1 MEKRFVYI
9 DNAATTMV
17 RPQAADILC
26 ELTAGGYAN
35 ASSLYSIGRESALR
49 LKAARKTIAQLLGAR
64 SEREVYFTSGGTESI
79 NMAIRGAAKS
89 AGKGHIITT
98 KIEHPAVLNTI
109 RELEKSGFEATYLD
123 VGQNGVVNVKSV
135 YDSVRDDTIL
145 ISVMY
150 VNNEIG
156 TIQPIAEIAKL
167 AKERGIVFHTDAVQ
181 AAGHIKIDVSDINV
195 DMVSISAHKFGGP
208 KGAGALYLRQGVSL
222 EPFITG
228 GEQEFKKRAGTE
240 NVAAAAAM
248 AKALELACENIDSE
262 SVRQAGMRDRLTDG
276 ILSAVPHSRLNGDRV
291 QRICSN
297 INISFEGI
305 DSESLVLMLDMHGI
319 CASGGSACMAGQ
331 GQPSHVLQA
340 LGLSEDLAKG
350 ALRLSLGENNSDSD
364 VDYILKVLPEAVQK
378 LRRLSPIWS
387 DRQ

>member
-9 DNAATTMV
+9 DNAATTMM

-49 LKAARKTIAQLLGAR
+49 LKAARKKIAQLLGAR

-79 NMAIRGAAKS
+79 NMAIRGVAKS

-123 VGQNGVVNVKSV
+123 VGQSGVVNVKSV

-156 TIQPIAEIAKL
+156 TIQPIADIAKL

-181 AAGHIKIDVSDINV
+181 AAGHIKIDVSAFDV
-195 DMVSISAHKFGGP
+195 DMMSISAHKFGGP

-262 SVRQAGMRDRLTDG
+262 RVRQAEMRDRLTDG

-291 QRICSN
+291 RRICSN

-319 CASGGSACMAGQ
+319 CASGGSACTAGR
-331 GQPSHVLQA
+331 GQPSHVLKA
-340 LGLSEDLAKG
+340 LGLSDDLAKG

-364 VDYILKVLPEAVQK
+364 VDYILKVLPEAVEK